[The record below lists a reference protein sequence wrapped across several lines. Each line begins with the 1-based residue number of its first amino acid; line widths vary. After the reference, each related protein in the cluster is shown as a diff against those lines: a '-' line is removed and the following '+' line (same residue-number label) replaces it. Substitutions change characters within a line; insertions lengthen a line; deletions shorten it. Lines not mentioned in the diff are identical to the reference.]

1 MDLRTDSKPCRQA
14 QTALM
19 CRRMP
24 HAGCRR
30 PEGPRDRRRDRSADR
45 RREPERREP
54 ERREP
59 ERREAERSERS
70 ARDGRGRPASYRDAR
85 DRPVRDQGRDVR
97 DGDRGF
103 RLQGRDADPRA
114 RRYDN
119 DRDRGYRPPS
129 RLDSAITE

>member
-1 MDLRTDSKPCRQA
+1 
-14 QTALM
+14 
-19 CRRMP
+19 MP
-24 HAGCRR
+24 RAGCRR
-30 PEGPRDRRRDRSADR
+30 PEGPKDRRRDRSADR

-54 ERREP
+54 ER
-59 ERREAERSERS
+59 SEHS
-70 ARDGRGRPASYRDAR
+70 ARDARGRPASYRDAR

-129 RLDSAITE
+129 RHDSAITE